1 MFMVIFISQQRYYI
15 FRDKMYEIRWHGRG
29 GQGVVTA
36 SEILASAALK
46 ENKYIQSFPDFGPER
61 MGAPV
66 KAFTRI
72 DDKPINIHSQVYEP
86 DAVVV
91 LDPTLLETVNMA
103 EGLKKD
109 GILIVNSKESKEEVR
124 KKTGFPG
131 KIFVIDATKI
141 ALETIG
147 KPLANIC
154 SVGALSKIS
163 GVVKKENIIKTVQ
176 EIMSMKF
183 SEKIVKGNIDS
194 ANRGFDEVK

>member
-1 MFMVIFISQQRYYI
+1 
-15 FRDKMYEIRWHGRG
+15 MYEIRWHGRG

-72 DDKPINIHSQVYEP
+72 DDKTINIHSQIYEP

-91 LDPTLLETVNMA
+91 LDPTLLGIVNVS
-103 EGLKKD
+103 EGLKKN
-109 GILIVNSKESKEEVR
+109 GVLIVNTKESKEEIR

-131 KIFVIDATKI
+131 KIFVVDATGI

-147 KPLANIC
+147 KPLANVC
-154 SVGALSKIS
+154 SIGALSKVS
-163 GVVKKENIIKTVQ
+163 GVVKKENIIKTVH

-183 SEKIVKGNIDS
+183 PEKIVKGNVDA

>member
-1 MFMVIFISQQRYYI
+1 
-15 FRDKMYEIRWHGRG
+15 MYEIRWHGRG

-72 DDKPINIHSQVYEP
+72 DEKPINIHSQIYEP

-91 LDPTLLETVNMA
+91 LDPTLLGMVNVS

-109 GILIVNSKESKEEVR
+109 GVLVVNTKESKEEIK
-124 KKTGFPG
+124 KKTSFPG
-131 KIFVIDATKI
+131 KIFVVDATGI

-154 SVGALSKIS
+154 GIGALSKVS

-176 EIMSMKF
+176 EIMCMKF
-183 SEKIVKGNIDS
+183 PEKIVKDNVDA
-194 ANRGFDEVK
+194 ANRGFDEVA

>member
-1 MFMVIFISQQRYYI
+1 
-15 FRDKMYEIRWHGRG
+15 MYEIRWHGRG

-72 DDKPINIHSQVYEP
+72 DDKTINIHSQIYEP

-91 LDPTLLETVNMA
+91 LDPTLLETVNVS
-103 EGLKKD
+103 EGLKND
-109 GILIVNSKESKEEVR
+109 GVLIVNSKESKEEIR

-131 KIFVIDATKI
+131 KIFVVDATGIALKHKLGSRMAPIINTAILGAFAKASNVVKI
-141 ALETIG
+141 ATIMES
-147 KPLANIC
+147 I
-154 SVGALSKIS
+154 
-163 GVVKKENIIKTVQ
+163 KEIAPARKEENADAAKEAYENV
-176 EIMSMKF
+176 MM
-183 SEKIVKGNIDS
+183 
-194 ANRGFDEVK
+194 